1 MRGVRRAVE
10 SAVGLVLRSRVG
22 VAALIAIVVI
32 GVLGSARLVGGP
44 SGAEPT
50 TIGPAPD
57 QPITTVDPT
66 AGDDGLTAPESPPQP
81 ATSPGTAKPLD
92 VAEAFV
98 AAWLH
103 HDVAAEDWRA
113 ALLPHSTEDLTDR
126 LADAD
131 PAGVP
136 ANRLTGDLVVIPRG
150 TDYVEIAAPLD
161 SGRLVLRLVAPD
173 GHWLVDGVD
182 WERA

>member
-1 MRGVRRAVE
+1 MSAVRRAVE
-10 SAVGLVLRSRVG
+10 RTVGLILGSRYG
-22 VAALIAIVVI
+22 LAALLAVVVV
-32 GVLGSARLVGGP
+32 GVLGSARLVAGP

-50 TIGPAPD
+50 TIGAAPD
-57 QPITTVDPT
+57 RPITTVDPT
-66 AGDDGLTAPESPPQP
+66 AGDDGLSSPESPPAP
-81 ATSPGTAKPLD
+81 VTSPGTAKPLD

-103 HDVAAEDWRA
+103 HDVAADEWRA
-113 ALLPHSTEDLTDR
+113 ALLPHSTADLTDR

-136 ANRLTGDLVVIPRG
+136 ADRITGDLVVIPRG

-161 SGRLVLRLVAPD
+161 SGRLVLRLIAPD

>member
-1 MRGVRRAVE
+1 MRALRRAVE
-10 SAVGLVLRSRVG
+10 LAVGRVLRSRYG
-22 VAALIAIVVI
+22 VAALIAVVVL
-32 GVLGSARLVGGP
+32 GVLGSARLVAGPGGVRSEP
-44 SGAEPT
+44 LGA
-50 TIGPAPD
+50 APD
-57 QPITTVDPT
+57 RPITTVDPT
-66 AGDDGLTAPESPPQP
+66 AGEDGLTSPEPPP
-81 ATSPGTAKPLD
+81 GPVSSPGTAKPLA

-98 AAWLH
+98 AAWLE

-113 ALLPHSTEDLTDR
+113 ALLPHSTEGLTEQ
-126 LADAD
+126 LAEAD

-136 ANRLTGDLVVIPRG
+136 ADRMTGELVLIPRG

-161 SGRLVLRLVAPD
+161 SGRLILRLIAPD